1 LRTAAE
7 YTTPSTIV
15 ANSRHL
21 VADLSAG
28 GCYSVTSSVSGT
40 IASGQSVNANDNTLL
55 FVVPTGGAQH
65 ISIAKC

>member
-1 LRTAAE
+1 
-7 YTTPSTIV
+7 
-15 ANSRHL
+15 
-21 VADLSAG
+21 LSAG